1 VEIVVNPGGDDLSPG
16 DDANLNQ
23 PGDDTITVVD
33 TMSPTLAFENI
44 SEIKVTYIDDPDAGG
59 DVPYGSL
66 TYDPAQNAVTFAGLP
81 DEKAIRIAYTAVV
94 IGETGEAGEKVD
106 ISNTVEIAGYAD
118 SKTEVTQKF
127 TVMDSS
133 ASGAGEK
140 ASFYVRKTDST
151 DDSALAG
158 ARFALYIEGEYTG
171 WDDPILHPLPEG
183 AAQTIT
189 EGEGPEAKTYYY
201 LMSPGPTGA
210 DGKASFQ
217 DEGWIKQG
225 DNYLLVEIE
234 APPGYIGLEEP
245 LLLHISYEGED
256 TSTVPSGASLIANN
270 GILTVTNEPGIR
282 FPETGGGG
290 AGPYAATGAA
300 IMALALLLIG
310 RRRRRPFDDGT

>member
-33 TMSPTLAFENI
+33 TMSPTLQFESI
-44 SEIKVTYIDDPDAGG
+44 SEIKVTYVDDGT
-59 DVPYGSL
+59 DVIYTSL

-81 DEKAIRIAYTAVV
+81 DSTAIRIAYTAVV
-94 IGETGEAGEKVD
+94 DGDVGDKVD
-106 ISNTVEIAGYAD
+106 ISNAVWIAGYAD
-118 SKTEVTQKF
+118 SITEVTQKF

-151 DDSALAG
+151 DDSALAD
-158 ARFALYIEGEYTG
+158 ARFALYIEGEYTDC
-171 WDDPILHPLPEG
+171 DDVWADASASLPDG
-183 AAQTIT
+183 VTQTIT
-189 EGEGPEAKTYYY
+189 VGEGSGAKTYYY
-201 LMSPGPTGA
+201 LISPGPTGA
-210 DGKASFQ
+210 DGRVSFQ

-245 LLLHISYEGED
+245 LLLHISYDGEED
-256 TSTVPSGASLIANN
+256 ENPDAIPDDAEVVLNLETLDVPND
-270 GILTVTNEPGIR
+270 PGIR
-282 FPETGGGG
+282 FPETGGAGTGLYTAVG
-290 AGPYAATGAA
+290 AAVMTFAAT
-300 IMALALLLIG
+300 LLLIS
-310 RRRRRPFDDGT
+310 RRRRIMNNE